1 MRVLVDADAC
11 PVLELVRRLCAE
23 AVVKVITVS
32 SFRHDIRG
40 PDHVMVGPEPQ
51 AADMALINRTQ
62 RGDIVVTQ
70 DWGLAALA
78 LARGPRPQPLG
89 PPLPGRR
96 DGRPPGAAGAARPAA
111 PGGRAPARPEPAH
124 GGRRRRLCPGAPG
137 AVCRRTVALQHR
149 TPAPAGA
156 PWACSRGDPHCYSI
170 KRKYR
175 ALGSPVLRGWGWGAG
190 GALWLRVGARW
201 GTSG

>member
-62 RGDIVVTQ
+62 RGDIVVAQ

-78 LARGPRPQPLG
+78 APGPNRGPAPGRRGRGTPGGAGAACACPARAGARRPTT
-89 PPLPGRR
+89 PPLPRRSGRCLPADR
-96 DGRPPGAAGAARPAA
+96 STTAPNARTGWRPLG
-111 PGGRAPARPEPAH
+111 
-124 GGRRRRLCPGAPG
+124 LF
-137 AVCRRTVALQHR
+137 
-149 TPAPAGA
+149 
-156 PWACSRGDPHCYSI
+156 SRGP
-170 KRKYR
+170 
-175 ALGSPVLRGWGWGAG
+175 ALLFYQ
-190 GALWLRVGARW
+190 
-201 GTSG
+201 T

>member
-78 LARGPRPQPLG
+78 LARGAHALSPWGHRFLDEEMDGRLAQRALHARLRRG
-89 PPLPGRR
+89 GVRLPG
-96 DGRPPGAAGAARPAA
+96 P
-111 PGGRAPARPEPAH
+111 
-124 GGRRRRLCPGAPG
+124 RRRTA
-137 AVCRRTVALQHR
+137 AAAAAFAQAL
-149 TPAPAGA
+149 
-156 PWACSRGDPHCYSI
+156 
-170 KRKYR
+170 R
-175 ALGSPVLRGWGWGAG
+175 ALFAG
-190 GALWLRVGARW
+190 GP
-201 GTSG
+201 

>member
-78 LARGPRPQPLG
+78 LARGAHALSPWGHRFLDEEMDGRLAQRALHARLRRG
-89 PPLPGRR
+89 GVRLPG
-96 DGRPPGAAGAARPAA
+96 PS
-111 PGGRAPARPEPAH
+111 
-124 GGRRRRLCPGAPG
+124 
-137 AVCRRTVALQHR
+137 RRTAADDAAFAQAL
-149 TPAPAGA
+149 
-156 PWACSRGDPHCYSI
+156 
-170 KRKYR
+170 R
-175 ALGSPVLRGWGWGAG
+175 ALFAG
-190 GALWLRVGARW
+190 GP
-201 GTSG
+201 